1 MMSRSTV
8 TVDLSPDVYIE
19 LLERARQHQRQVEE
33 EASLALAVAVRTS
46 SVLPEDLEATL
57 DTLDDDTLRR
67 VSYSQPSVDDGILFA
82 ALMEKRRRD
91 GLNPLE
97 ERWLA
102 ELGERHDR
110 VMVLRAKA
118 VALLHERGVDV
129 AERVARA

>member
-1 MMSRSTV
+1 MSRSTV
-8 TVDLSPDVYIE
+8 TVDLSPDVYVE
-19 LLERARQHQRQVEE
+19 LLERARRRQRQVEE
-33 EASLALAVAVRTS
+33 EAGLALAAAVRAP
-46 SVLPEDLEATL
+46 SVLPDDLETTL
-57 DTLDDDTLRR
+57 DTLDDDTLTR

-97 ERWLA
+97 DRWLT

>member
-1 MMSRSTV
+1 MMSKSTV
-8 TVDLSPDVYIE
+8 TVDLSPDVYIQ

-33 EASLALAVAVRTS
+33 EAGLALAAAVRTPS
-46 SVLPEDLEATL
+46 GLPDDLETAL

-67 VSYSQPSVDDGILFA
+67 VSYSQPSVDDGILLA
-82 ALMEKRRRD
+82 ALVEKRRRD

-97 ERWLA
+97 EQWLA

>member
-1 MMSRSTV
+1 MSRSTI
-8 TVDLSPDVYIE
+8 TVNLSLDVYIE
-19 LLERARQHQRQVEE
+19 LLERARRRQRQVEK
-33 EASLALAVAVRTS
+33 EASLALAAAVRTP
-46 SVLPEDLEATL
+46 SVLPDDLEATL

-67 VSYSQPSVDDGILFA
+67 VSYSQPGVDDGILLA
-82 ALMEKRRRD
+82 ALVEKRRRD

-97 ERWLA
+97 ERWLT

>member
-1 MMSRSTV
+1 MSRSTV
-8 TVDLSPDVYIE
+8 TVDLSPDVYIQ
-19 LLERARQHQRQVEE
+19 LLERARRHQRQVEE
-33 EASLALAVAVRTS
+33 EAGLALTAAVRTP
-46 SVLPEDLEATL
+46 SVLPDDLETAL
-57 DTLDDDTLRR
+57 DTLDDDTLRQ
-67 VSYSQPSVDDGILFA
+67 VSYSQPSVDDGILLA
-82 ALMEKRRRD
+82 ALVEKRRRA

-97 ERWLA
+97 EQWLA

>member
-1 MMSRSTV
+1 MSRSTV
-8 TVDLSPDVYIE
+8 TVDLSPDVYVD
-19 LLERARQHQRQVEE
+19 LLERARRRQRQVEE
-33 EASLALAVAVRTS
+33 EAGLALAAAVRAP
-46 SVLPEDLEATL
+46 SVLPDDLETTL
-57 DTLDDDTLRR
+57 DTLDDDTLTR
-67 VSYSQPSVDDGILFA
+67 VSYSQPSVDDGILLA
-82 ALMEKRRRD
+82 ALVEKRRRD

-129 AERVARA
+129 AERIARA

>member
-1 MMSRSTV
+1 MSRSTL
-8 TVDLSPDVYIE
+8 TIDLSSDVYSQ

-33 EASLALAVAVRTS
+33 EAGLALAAAVRTPS
-46 SVLPEDLEATL
+46 ALPEDLESAL
-57 DTLDDDTLRR
+57 DALDDDTLRQ
-67 VSYSQPSVDDGILFA
+67 VSYSQPSVDDGILLA
-82 ALMEKRRRD
+82 ALVEKRRQG
-91 GLNPLE
+91 GLSPLE

-118 VALLHERGVDV
+118 VALLHARGIDV